1 MSSFILRRLLAV
13 IPTFFVVSVTVFLL
27 IHLVPGDPI
36 DSLLRAGSSPALREQ
51 MAAKYGLDRS
61 LFEQYIIWMGKVL
74 TLDFGTSIIQGRPV
88 AALIAQNLSASL
100 TLGGTA
106 FLFSS
111 VAGIAAGVLAAK
123 YYGTRVDSSITSG
136 ILLGSTIPSFWLALL
151 LILVFA
157 VWLGWVPVSG
167 ARGWSSLVLPVIATG
182 LGGVALVARVTKV
195 SMIEIGRQDFVTLL
209 RAKGVSESRIRLQHI
224 LRHALVPVISILG
237 LRIGWILGGAITVE
251 VVFARPGLGSLLIRA
266 LNQRDYPLVQGCLLM
281 LSMAVILGTI
291 IGDIAQAAMDPRQR
305 EASK

>member
-1 MSSFILRRLLAV
+1 MTSFILKRLLAV
-13 IPTFFVVSVTVFLL
+13 IPVFFVVSITVFLV

-36 DSLLRAGSSPALREQ
+36 DNLMRAGSSPALREQ
-51 MAAKYGLDRS
+51 IAAKYGLDKG
-61 LFEQYIIWMGKVL
+61 LFEQYVIWMGRVL
-74 TLDFGTSIIQGRPV
+74 TLDFGTSIIQSRPV
-88 AALIAQNLSASL
+88 SALIAQNLPDSL
-100 TLGGTA
+100 ILGGFA
-106 FLFSS
+106 FLFSTL
-111 VAGIAAGVLAAK
+111 AGISAGVVAAK
-123 YYGTRVDSSITSG
+123 YYGSRIDSGITTG
-136 ILLGSTIPSFWLALL
+136 ILLGSTIPSFWLGLL

-167 ARGWSSLVLPVIATG
+167 ARGWSSLILPVIATG

-195 SMIEIGRQDFVTLL
+195 SMIEIGRQDFVMLL
-209 RAKGVSESRIRLQHI
+209 RAKGVSEGRIRISHV

-281 LSMAVILGTI
+281 LAMAVILGTI
-291 IGDIAQAAMDPRQR
+291 LGDVAQAAMDPRQR
-305 EASK
+305 EAAK